1 MFIRYL
7 VVEKEMINLW
17 KRMWKIRIFNFM
29 FVGGCGF
36 LLQTALYY
44 PLTLLIHNSIK
55 FFDQVFY
62 LPALVIVFPIVI
74 AFNWWMNKKWTY
86 RDVETKKLSLGRYE
100 VMGLSTAVFDM
111 VLIFLM
117 VQFGHVFYLLA
128 MVLAACVMFL
138 MRYFIANRWIWNTK
152 TTEVVR

>member
-1 MFIRYL
+1 
-7 VVEKEMINLW
+7 
-17 KRMWKIRIFNFM
+17 
-29 FVGGCGF
+29 
-36 LLQTALYY
+36 
-44 PLTLLIHNSIK
+44 
-55 FFDQVFY
+55 
-62 LPALVIVFPIVI
+62 
-74 AFNWWMNKKWTY
+74 MNKKWTY

-117 VQFGHVFYLLA
+117 VQLGHVFYLLA

-152 TTEVVR
+152 TAEVVR